1 MNTQQIV
8 DLARKTLEMA
18 VLLGAPLLIVVTVVS
33 LLVNL
38 VQVLTSLQDAT
49 LSTVPRLAA
58 AVTAIFL
65 LMPWMVR
72 RISTF
77 TLELFSDFHPFLGH

>member
-1 MNTQQIV
+1 MNSGQIV
-8 DLARKTLEMA
+8 ELGRKTLELA
-18 VLLGAPLLIVVTVVS
+18 VLLGAPLLLVVTLVS

-49 LSTVPRLAA
+49 LSTVPRLASAVA
-58 AVTAIFL
+58 AAFL

-72 RISTF
+72 RLATF
-77 TLELFSDFHPFLGH
+77 TVQLFSDFRPFVGY